1 MKKKIF
7 TIISAALIT
16 VLLTQVPVFAA
27 IGDGGYEGGIST
39 WNSDGKTA
47 MNYKEV
53 CFLTGEPI
61 VFEGDLIVKT
71 TARQNLVTTTYSY
84 ALKNTKNP
92 TDTLKRALTLT
103 IKKTQG
109 DNNRT
114 LEETTISKPSEVIKI
129 GSNTYTLKS
138 YSLTKTGGSEDKPAV
153 DYYSGVISSE
163 KVYQIGTSTT
173 DSITVK
179 TDGNIYTYDQLWGS
193 AEAQKLFQTIE
204 AVQVVN
210 GGTVKSGGTASVNI
224 SSGTEKDMTYQE
236 NEPQVISFEGGFV
249 QSQKNVSV
257 LEYTAK
263 LTDTNG
269 YINEYSDTL
278 RQDSPIIKK
287 MYIAPSIYQLKGHWS
302 EQYVRELYSLGILDK
317 APESFNPDEY
327 ITKGEFISS
336 MVNAIN
342 NTASKTTTTTTST
355 TTGKK
360 PPVTSPFTDL
370 DVNNKDFNNINNALK
385 MGLINGKGD
394 GTLGTNDYL
403 IMADTLTIFVNALG
417 LEGLAPGENPVTYF
431 KDNDSIPQYAR
442 RPAYIAQ
449 KIGLIKGDNNGYL
462 NPNSYITRAQAAT
475 LISRFLE
482 YLRQD
487 IRKDYKDR
495 IVGYVG

>member
-7 TIISAALIT
+7 TVISTVLIT
-16 VLLTQVPVFAA
+16 ALLTQVPAFAA

-39 WNSDGKTA
+39 WDSDGKTA

-61 VFEGDLIVKT
+61 VFQGDLIVKT

-84 ALKNTKNP
+84 ALKSTKNP
-92 TDTLKRALTLT
+92 TDTLKRALTIT
-103 IKKTQG
+103 IKKTTG

-114 LEETTISKPSEVIKI
+114 LEETTVTKPSEVIKI

-138 YSLTKTGGSEDKPAV
+138 YNLTKTGGSENKPAV
-153 DYYSGVISSE
+153 NYYSGVISSE

-173 DSITVK
+173 DTINVK
-179 TDGNIYTYDQLWGS
+179 TDGDIYAYDQYWGS
-193 AEAQKLFQTIE
+193 AEAQRLFQTIE
-204 AVQVVN
+204 AVQVTN
-210 GGTVKSGGTASVNI
+210 GTTVRSGGTAAINI
-224 SSGTEKDMTYQE
+224 SSGMEKEIAYQE
-236 NEPQVISFEGGFV
+236 NEPEVISFEGGFV
-249 QSQKNVSV
+249 QSQKNISV

-263 LTDTNG
+263 LTDANA
-269 YINEYSDTL
+269 YVNEYSDTL
-278 RQDSPIIKK
+278 RQDSHPIKK
-287 MYIAPSIYQLKGHWS
+287 MYIAPSIYQLKGHWA
-302 EQYVRELYSLGILDK
+302 EQYVRELYSLGIIEK
-317 APESFNPDEY
+317 ASESFNPDEY

-336 MVNAIN
+336 VVNAIN
-342 NTASKTTTTTTST
+342 NASTQTTKTTTSATS
-355 TTGKK
+355 KK
-360 PPVTSPFTDL
+360 TPVISPFTDL
-370 DVNNKDFNNINNALK
+370 DVNSSYFNNINNALK

-403 IMADTLTIFVNALG
+403 IMADTLTIFINALG
-417 LEGLAPGENPVTYF
+417 LESIAPGENPVTYF
-431 KDNDSIPQYAR
+431 KDNDNIPQYAR

-449 KIGLIKGDNNGYL
+449 KIGLIKGDDKGYL

-487 IRKDYKDR
+487 IRKDYRDR
-495 IVGYVG
+495 IVGYIG